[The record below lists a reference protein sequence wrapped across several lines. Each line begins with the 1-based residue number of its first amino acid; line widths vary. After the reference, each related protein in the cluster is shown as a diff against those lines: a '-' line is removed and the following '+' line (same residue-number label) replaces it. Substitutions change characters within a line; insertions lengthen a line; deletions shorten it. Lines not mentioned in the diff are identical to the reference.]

1 MIEMGLLVYFQIDN
15 RLCASSQQAVP
26 SFDLKDEKF
35 QSIPR
40 PCCSVT
46 DEAVMSLGI
55 IKLGGDL
62 CIRQNDGGKLDIWAY
77 KDQVW
82 VNAYCVVFVSEIE
95 VPCSQ
100 CSSSGETS
108 A

>member
-35 QSIPR
+35 QSIPP

-46 DEAVMSLGI
+46 DEAVMNLGI
-55 IKLGGDL
+55 TLPGGDL
-62 CIRQNDGGKLDIWAY
+62 CIGQNEGRKLDIWAY
-77 KDQVW
+77 
-82 VNAYCVVFVSEIE
+82 ER
-95 VPCSQ
+95 
-100 CSSSGETS
+100 TS
-108 A
+108 CGFILSV